1 MYLDFLIT
9 PFSVSF
15 VIFLN
20 KKVSFLDENFIFIAL
35 IS

>member
-20 KKVSFLDENFIFIAL
+20 KVSFLDENFIFIAL